1 MPPLIVT
8 PTVGK
13 IRRHSLAVAALTLLL
28 LAGCTS
34 TSSTATTASLRN
46 DAARPASARWL
57 RTELY
62 FGISLVGVP
71 GSRAALWQTYL
82 DQEVTPRFPDGLTV
96 LDAYGQWLRR
106 GSTAAPGQLISKVL
120 VIVHEDTT
128 QRNADIEALRLAWK
142 KATGDES
149 VLRVSQP
156 ADISF

>member
-1 MPPLIVT
+1 MLPFIATLLT
-8 PTVGK
+8 EK
-13 IRRHSLAVAALTLLL
+13 NRRLTLAVAALTSLL
-28 LAGCTS
+28 LAGCTAPA
-34 TSSTATTASLRN
+34 TTATTASLRD
-46 DAARPASARWL
+46 DAARPASARWI

-82 DQEVTPRFPDGLTV
+82 DQEVTPRFPDGLTI

-106 GSTAAPGQLISKVL
+106 GSTAAPSHLISKVL
-120 VIVHEDTT
+120 VIVHEDTP

-142 KATGDES
+142 KATGDQS